1 MTLSNENFRMKVSK
15 SESVGQSTLWRSYN
29 WKALTDNKTTTD
41 WLYVVQERIEL
52 PEAAREH
59 VTTMD
64 SKVQTWRPDATFS
77 NNQNDMDVLWYAHA
91 KTTRDILVNMELSDT
106 FVDHL
111 LRELVEDTVSTATI
125 REDTIEERASESF

>member
-1 MTLSNENFRMKVSK
+1 M
-15 SESVGQSTLWRSYN
+15 
-29 WKALTDNKTTTD
+29 
-41 WLYVVQERIEL
+41 
-52 PEAAREH
+52 
-59 VTTMD
+59 TTMD